1 MMPQETLI
9 PRKRRGPPPTGQ
21 GVPIMLRLQPEQLA
35 ALDRWIAAQPEPK
48 LSRPEAIRRLLTAA
62 LGQDDVLLTAYR
74 EIVELNLAD
83 AEAANEED
91 WIEPLR
97 AELQNPPDFQD
108 LWG

>member
-1 MMPQETLI
+1 
-9 PRKRRGPPPTGQ
+9 
-21 GVPIMLRLQPEQLA
+21 MLRLQPEQLA

-108 LWG
+108 LWGWFGNAVIERLEAQDRQKRKRRK